1 MKYIEKISKLFNI
14 DEIYIGLILKT
25 IIIIFLILVVEKI
38 GIRIIKRTRDSKK
51 EYNYTKKY
59 KLIIRII
66 ILSAII
72 IVWGKYI
79 KNFLTLIS
87 LVSAAF
93 TIAIRDLIFNFFCG
107 IYIKIVK
114 PFIVEDRIEINGYKG
129 DVVNINTMNF
139 EILEVSNVDTT
150 GQSTGIIIHLP
161 NSIIFNY
168 PLKNYNKA
176 FKYIWDEITIRIPL
190 DYDVNKAKKVL
201 YKIVN
206 SNEIIKKIPP
216 KLKKQINNVSNSYRI
231 YYNQYDPIIYTKI
244 NEDHIELQIRYL
256 IHPKKARYVESII
269 SSDILLAYKN
279 GEKAIPKWS
288 FLITFDDG
296 YTGVYKYAFE
306 IAKKYN
312 KDNKR

>member
-25 IIIIFLILVVEKI
+25 IIIIFMILVVERI

-59 KLIIRII
+59 KLIIRIT

-114 PFIVEDRIEINGYKG
+114 PFVVEDRIEINGYKG

-139 EILEVSNVDTT
+139 EILEVSNIDTT

-279 GEKAIPKWS
+279 GEIE
-288 FLITFDDG
+288 I
-296 YTGVYKYAFE
+296 YK
-306 IAKKYN
+306 
-312 KDNKR
+312 

>member
-114 PFIVEDRIEINGYKG
+114 PFVVEDRIEINGYKG

-139 EILEVSNVDTT
+139 EILEVSNIDTT

-206 SNEIIKKIPP
+206 SNELIKKIPP

-279 GEKAIPKWS
+279 GEIE
-288 FLITFDDG
+288 I
-296 YTGVYKYAFE
+296 YK
-306 IAKKYN
+306 
-312 KDNKR
+312 

>member
-25 IIIIFLILVVEKI
+25 IIIIFLILVVKKI

-59 KLIIRII
+59 KLIIRIT

-114 PFIVEDRIEINGYKG
+114 PFVVEDRIEINGYKG

-139 EILEVSNVDTT
+139 EILEVSNVDRT

-190 DYDVNKAKKVL
+190 DYDVNKAKKIL

-279 GEKAIPKWS
+279 GEIE
-288 FLITFDDG
+288 I
-296 YTGVYKYAFE
+296 YK
-306 IAKKYN
+306 
-312 KDNKR
+312 

>member
-59 KLIIRII
+59 KLIIRIT

-114 PFIVEDRIEINGYKG
+114 PFVVEDRIEINGYKG

-244 NEDHIELQIRYL
+244 NEEHIELQIRYL

-279 GEKAIPKWS
+279 GEIE
-288 FLITFDDG
+288 I
-296 YTGVYKYAFE
+296 YK
-306 IAKKYN
+306 
-312 KDNKR
+312 

>member
-114 PFIVEDRIEINGYKG
+114 PFVVEDRIEINGYKG

-279 GEKAIPKWS
+279 GQIEI
-288 FLITFDDG
+288 
-296 YTGVYKYAFE
+296 YK
-306 IAKKYN
+306 
-312 KDNKR
+312 

>member
-256 IHPKKARYVESII
+256 IHLKKARYVESII

-279 GEKAIPKWS
+279 GEIE
-288 FLITFDDG
+288 I
-296 YTGVYKYAFE
+296 YK
-306 IAKKYN
+306 
-312 KDNKR
+312 

>member
-25 IIIIFLILVVEKI
+25 IIIIFMILVVEKI

-279 GEKAIPKWS
+279 GEIE
-288 FLITFDDG
+288 I
-296 YTGVYKYAFE
+296 YK
-306 IAKKYN
+306 
-312 KDNKR
+312 

>member
-25 IIIIFLILVVEKI
+25 IIIIFFILVVEKI

-114 PFIVEDRIEINGYKG
+114 PFVVEDRIEINGYKG

-279 GEKAIPKWS
+279 GEIE
-288 FLITFDDG
+288 I
-296 YTGVYKYAFE
+296 YK
-306 IAKKYN
+306 
-312 KDNKR
+312 

>member
-114 PFIVEDRIEINGYKG
+114 PFVVEDRIEINGYKG

-139 EILEVSNVDTT
+139 EILEVSNADTT

-279 GEKAIPKWS
+279 GEIE
-288 FLITFDDG
+288 I
-296 YTGVYKYAFE
+296 YK
-306 IAKKYN
+306 
-312 KDNKR
+312 

>member
-51 EYNYTKKY
+51 EYNHTKKY
-59 KLIIRII
+59 KLIIRIT

-114 PFIVEDRIEINGYKG
+114 PFVVEDRIEINGYKG

-269 SSDILLAYKN
+269 SSDILLAYKK
-279 GEKAIPKWS
+279 GEIE
-288 FLITFDDG
+288 I
-296 YTGVYKYAFE
+296 YK
-306 IAKKYN
+306 
-312 KDNKR
+312 

>member
-114 PFIVEDRIEINGYKG
+114 PFVVEDRIEINGYKG

-176 FKYIWDEITIRIPL
+176 FKYIWDEITIKIPL

-279 GEKAIPKWS
+279 GEIE
-288 FLITFDDG
+288 I
-296 YTGVYKYAFE
+296 YK
-306 IAKKYN
+306 
-312 KDNKR
+312 

>member
-87 LVSAAF
+87 IVSAAF

-114 PFIVEDRIEINGYKG
+114 PFVVEDRIEINGYKG

-231 YYNQYDPIIYTKI
+231 YYNQYEPIIYTKI

-279 GEKAIPKWS
+279 GEIE
-288 FLITFDDG
+288 I
-296 YTGVYKYAFE
+296 YK
-306 IAKKYN
+306 
-312 KDNKR
+312 

>member
-114 PFIVEDRIEINGYKG
+114 PFVVEDRIEINVYKG

-279 GEKAIPKWS
+279 GEIE
-288 FLITFDDG
+288 I
-296 YTGVYKYAFE
+296 YK
-306 IAKKYN
+306 
-312 KDNKR
+312 

>member
-114 PFIVEDRIEINGYKG
+114 PFVVEDRIEINGYKG

-139 EILEVSNVDTT
+139 EILEVSNADTT

-190 DYDVNKAKKVL
+190 DYDVNKAKKLL

-279 GEKAIPKWS
+279 GEIE
-288 FLITFDDG
+288 I
-296 YTGVYKYAFE
+296 YK
-306 IAKKYN
+306 
-312 KDNKR
+312 

>member
-14 DEIYIGLILKT
+14 HEIYIGLILKT

-59 KLIIRII
+59 KLIIRIT

-114 PFIVEDRIEINGYKG
+114 PFVVEDRIEINGYKG

-139 EILEVSNVDTT
+139 EILEVSNVDRT

-279 GEKAIPKWS
+279 GEIE
-288 FLITFDDG
+288 I
-296 YTGVYKYAFE
+296 YK
-306 IAKKYN
+306 
-312 KDNKR
+312 

>member
-59 KLIIRII
+59 KLIIRIT

-114 PFIVEDRIEINGYKG
+114 PFVVEDRIEINGYKG

-139 EILEVSNVDTT
+139 EILEVSNVDRT

-168 PLKNYNKA
+168 TLKNYNKA
-176 FKYIWDEITIRIPL
+176 IKYIWDEITIRIPL

-269 SSDILLAYKN
+269 SNDILLAYKN
-279 GEKAIPKWS
+279 GEIE
-288 FLITFDDG
+288 I
-296 YTGVYKYAFE
+296 YK
-306 IAKKYN
+306 
-312 KDNKR
+312 

>member
-59 KLIIRII
+59 KLIIRIT

-107 IYIKIVK
+107 IYIKVVK
-114 PFIVEDRIEINGYKG
+114 PFVVEDRIEINGYKG

-279 GEKAIPKWS
+279 GEIE
-288 FLITFDDG
+288 I
-296 YTGVYKYAFE
+296 YK
-306 IAKKYN
+306 
-312 KDNKR
+312 

>member
-25 IIIIFLILVVEKI
+25 IIIIFLILVVERI

-66 ILSAII
+66 IISAII

-114 PFIVEDRIEINGYKG
+114 PFVVEDRIEINGYKG

-279 GEKAIPKWS
+279 GEIE
-288 FLITFDDG
+288 I
-296 YTGVYKYAFE
+296 YK
-306 IAKKYN
+306 
-312 KDNKR
+312 

>member
-1 MKYIEKISKLFNI
+1 MMYIEKISILFNI

-59 KLIIRII
+59 KLIIRIT

-114 PFIVEDRIEINGYKG
+114 PFVVEDRIEINGYKG

-279 GEKAIPKWS
+279 GEIE
-288 FLITFDDG
+288 I
-296 YTGVYKYAFE
+296 YK
-306 IAKKYN
+306 
-312 KDNKR
+312 

>member
-59 KLIIRII
+59 KLIIRIT

-87 LVSAAF
+87 LVSVAF

-114 PFIVEDRIEINGYKG
+114 PFVVEDRIEINGYKG

-279 GEKAIPKWS
+279 GEIE
-288 FLITFDDG
+288 I
-296 YTGVYKYAFE
+296 YK
-306 IAKKYN
+306 
-312 KDNKR
+312 

>member
-1 MKYIEKISKLFNI
+1 MNKISQLLNI
-14 DEIYIGLILKT
+14 EEIYINMTLKT
-25 IIIIFLILVVEKI
+25 IIIIAIILVIEKI
-38 GIRIIKRTRDSKK
+38 GIRIIKRTKDSKK

-72 IVWGKYI
+72 VIWGKYI

-93 TIAIRDLIFNFFCG
+93 TIAIRDLIFNFFSG
-107 IYIKIVK
+107 IYIKLVK
-114 PFIVEDRIEINGYKG
+114 PFVVEDRIEINGYKG

-139 EILEVSNVDTT
+139 EILEVSNTDTT

-190 DYDVNKAKKVL
+190 DADVNKAKKVL

-206 SNEIIKKIPP
+206 SNEIIKKIPA

-256 IHPKKARYVESII
+256 IHPKKSRYVESTIF
-269 SSDILLAYKN
+269 SDILLAYKN
-279 GEKAIPKWS
+279 GEIE
-288 FLITFDDG
+288 I
-296 YTGVYKYAFE
+296 YK
-306 IAKKYN
+306 
-312 KDNKR
+312 

>member
-25 IIIIFLILVVEKI
+25 IIIIFMILVVERI

-114 PFIVEDRIEINGYKG
+114 PFVVEDRIEINGYKG

-244 NEDHIELQIRYL
+244 NEDHIELEIRYL

-279 GEKAIPKWS
+279 GEIE
-288 FLITFDDG
+288 I
-296 YTGVYKYAFE
+296 YK
-306 IAKKYN
+306 
-312 KDNKR
+312 

>member
-72 IVWGKYI
+72 IIWGKYI

-114 PFIVEDRIEINGYKG
+114 PFVVEDRIEINGYKG

-279 GEKAIPKWS
+279 GEIE
-288 FLITFDDG
+288 I
-296 YTGVYKYAFE
+296 YK
-306 IAKKYN
+306 
-312 KDNKR
+312 

>member
-25 IIIIFLILVVEKI
+25 IIIIFLILVVEKM

-114 PFIVEDRIEINGYKG
+114 PFVVEDTIEINGYKG

-279 GEKAIPKWS
+279 GEIE
-288 FLITFDDG
+288 I
-296 YTGVYKYAFE
+296 YK
-306 IAKKYN
+306 
-312 KDNKR
+312 

>member
-25 IIIIFLILVVEKI
+25 IIIIFMILVVERI

-114 PFIVEDRIEINGYKG
+114 PFVVEDRIEINGYKG

-231 YYNQYDPIIYTKI
+231 Y
-244 NEDHIELQIRYL
+244 
-256 IHPKKARYVESII
+256 
-269 SSDILLAYKN
+269 
-279 GEKAIPKWS
+279 
-288 FLITFDDG
+288 
-296 YTGVYKYAFE
+296 
-306 IAKKYN
+306 
-312 KDNKR
+312 

>member
-59 KLIIRII
+59 KLIIRIT

-114 PFIVEDRIEINGYKG
+114 PFVVEDRIEINGYKG

-176 FKYIWDEITIRIPL
+176 FKYIWDEITIKIPL

-231 YYNQYDPIIYTKI
+231 YYNQYEPIIYTKI

-279 GEKAIPKWS
+279 GEIE
-288 FLITFDDG
+288 I
-296 YTGVYKYAFE
+296 YK
-306 IAKKYN
+306 
-312 KDNKR
+312 

>member
-269 SSDILLAYKN
+269 SSDILLK
-279 GEKAIPKWS
+279 
-288 FLITFDDG
+288 
-296 YTGVYKYAFE
+296 YTNNC
-306 IAKKYN
+306 KK
-312 KDNKR
+312 KLTK

>member
-59 KLIIRII
+59 KLIIRIT

-114 PFIVEDRIEINGYKG
+114 PFVVEDRIEINGYKG

-176 FKYIWDEITIRIPL
+176 FKYIWDEITIKIPL

-279 GEKAIPKWS
+279 GEIE
-288 FLITFDDG
+288 I
-296 YTGVYKYAFE
+296 YK
-306 IAKKYN
+306 
-312 KDNKR
+312 

>member
-59 KLIIRII
+59 KLIIRIT

-114 PFIVEDRIEINGYKG
+114 PFVVEDRIEINGYKG

-139 EILEVSNVDTT
+139 EILEVSNVDRT

-279 GEKAIPKWS
+279 GEIKI
-288 FLITFDDG
+288 
-296 YTGVYKYAFE
+296 YK
-306 IAKKYN
+306 
-312 KDNKR
+312 

>member
-59 KLIIRII
+59 KLIIRIT

-114 PFIVEDRIEINGYKG
+114 PFVVEDRIEINGYKG

-139 EILEVSNVDTT
+139 EILEVSNIDTT

-256 IHPKKARYVESII
+256 IHSKKARYVESII

-279 GEKAIPKWS
+279 GEIE
-288 FLITFDDG
+288 I
-296 YTGVYKYAFE
+296 YK
-306 IAKKYN
+306 
-312 KDNKR
+312 

>member
-114 PFIVEDRIEINGYKG
+114 PFVVEDRIEINGYKG

-279 GEKAIPKWS
+279 VEIE
-288 FLITFDDG
+288 I
-296 YTGVYKYAFE
+296 YK
-306 IAKKYN
+306 
-312 KDNKR
+312 

>member
-59 KLIIRII
+59 KLIIRIT

-114 PFIVEDRIEINGYKG
+114 PFVVEDRIEINGYKG

-139 EILEVSNVDTT
+139 EILEVSNVDRT

-279 GEKAIPKWS
+279 GEIE
-288 FLITFDDG
+288 I
-296 YTGVYKYAFE
+296 YK
-306 IAKKYN
+306 
-312 KDNKR
+312 

>member
-25 IIIIFLILVVEKI
+25 IIIIFLILVVEKM

-59 KLIIRII
+59 KLIIRIT

-114 PFIVEDRIEINGYKG
+114 PFVVEDRIEINGYKG

-206 SNEIIKKIPP
+206 SIEIIKKIPP

-279 GEKAIPKWS
+279 GEIE
-288 FLITFDDG
+288 I
-296 YTGVYKYAFE
+296 YK
-306 IAKKYN
+306 
-312 KDNKR
+312 

>member
-25 IIIIFLILVVEKI
+25 IIINLLKLVEEKI

-79 KNFLTLIS
+79 KNFLTFIS

-279 GEKAIPKWS
+279 GEIE
-288 FLITFDDG
+288 I
-296 YTGVYKYAFE
+296 YK
-306 IAKKYN
+306 
-312 KDNKR
+312 

>member
-25 IIIIFLILVVEKI
+25 IITIFLILVVEKI

-279 GEKAIPKWS
+279 GEIE
-288 FLITFDDG
+288 I
-296 YTGVYKYAFE
+296 YK
-306 IAKKYN
+306 
-312 KDNKR
+312 